1 MDNLK
6 YDEDN
11 IPNKFVRDFWILILI
26 FNIGIFLFSLG
37 IMIIG
42 FQKKLDMGVN
52 IIFVGIIT
60 LIYGTYRYKKC
71 KENITTT

>member
-1 MDNLK
+1 MDNLS

-11 IPNKFVRDFWILILI
+11 ISNKFVRDFWILVLI

-37 IMIIG
+37 IMLIG
-42 FQKKLDMGVN
+42 FQKKVDTGFK
-52 IIFVGIIT
+52 IILAGIIA
-60 LIYGTYRYKKC
+60 LIYGIYRYKKC